1 MFIVAWYSEM
11 NLPEKRQLYTTK
23 SFVQSKDIE
32 VWQAQGERV
41 KPVIEAKGRVNMKRC
56 FFLFKID
63 H

>member
-41 KPVIEAKGRVNMKRC
+41 KPVIEAKGRVNMKGC
-56 FFLFKID
+56 FFFI
-63 H
+63 